1 MPKTT
6 ETQTQTQTANDNV
19 VRLLPE
25 PTTANDALAEA
36 LARGLTSAL
45 ILGYTPEG
53 MLYIRSSS
61 DVTRKDALWLIE
73 VARANILG
81 FDDE

>member
-25 PTTANDALAEA
+25 PTTSSEVLMEAAE
-36 LARGLTSAL
+36 RGLTSTL

>member
-1 MPKTT
+1 MPQTT

-19 VRLLPE
+19 VRLLSE
-25 PTTANDALAEA
+25 PTTADDALTEA
-36 LARGLTSAL
+36 LARELTSAL